1 MPKNY
6 YSLEQKRLNLIS
18 QKHIN
23 DTLAKEREQIE
34 KSERVY
40 TIAMLIVSC
49 LLLVIFT

>member
-23 DTLAKEREQIE
+23 DILAKERAQQE
-34 KSERVY
+34 KSERIY

-49 LLLVIFT
+49 LLLVVFT